1 MHLPR
6 PRPAHD
12 GRPHCG
18 SAFRPTQFIASA
30 RTHRLRIG
38 ANLRIGTNPIGCDAG
53 SENRPK
59 GSALQTAA
67 KLGASRL
74 DEQQYRRLQTPG
86 EFDTKTSSWIS
97 TPAEVRRIG
106 GALSCDRRFGRTLV
120 CHRGAESHYA
130 ARGFRGGLE
139 V

>member
-1 MHLPR
+1 MA
-6 PRPAHD
+6 AH
-12 GRPHCG
+12 RAPG
-18 SAFRPTQFIASA
+18 SVYRIPIALAQTPSGFRPT
-30 RTHRLRIG
+30 RL
-38 ANLRIGTNPIGCDAG
+38 LRIGTNPIGFDAR

-106 GALSCDRRFGRTLV
+106 GALSCDRRFGRTFV

-139 V
+139 A